1 MPAKDKAVDP
11 TGVIGD
17 RNGVLLN
24 DDIQR
29 MIDEYGLIENANAA
43 NIQPA
48 SYDIRLGNEC
58 YQCGKKVILDRR
70 QNPWLEIP
78 PNDLAFAASIEFV
91 NLPGFIVAHYHL
103 RVGLMYRGLAL
114 FGGGQIDPG
123 YRGRIFGVLFNF
135 SDQPIRIGLGEHIG
149 TLEFFYTAAPG
160 SDSRPYLGDYQDS
173 DSLEDVM
180 PAGLTVKSGFLALQ
194 EKVESD
200 LRQIGRV
207 QQEIEARLSQ
217 YEAKMEGTTDKFFT
231 FIFITLALF
240 ALLEIIVA
248 VIALIK

>member
-1 MPAKDKAVDP
+1 MDP
-11 TGVIGD
+11 KEPID
-17 RNGVLLN
+17 ARSGVLLQ
-24 DDIQR
+24 DDIVR
-29 MIDEYGLIENANAA
+29 MIDECGLIHNADPN

-58 YQCGKKVILDRR
+58 YLNGVKVILDKRV
-70 QNPWLEIP
+70 NPWLEIP
-78 PNDLAFAASIEFV
+78 PNDLVFAASIEFV
-91 NLPGFIVAHYHL
+91 NLPNFVVAHYHL
-103 RVGLMYRGLAL
+103 RISLMYRGLAL
-114 FGGGQIDPG
+114 FGGGQIEPG

-135 SDQPIRIGLGEHIG
+135 SDQPIRIGMEEHLG
-149 TLEFFYTAAPG
+149 TLEFCYTSPPRG
-160 SDSRPYLGDYQDS
+160 EGQLYSGDYQDS

-194 EKVESD
+194 DKVERE
-200 LRQIGRV
+200 LRHIGQV
-207 QQEIEARLSQ
+207 QQEIETRLSE

-231 FIFITLALF
+231 FLFITLALF